1 MTSAAS
7 PAVSGEDSLVPPNNW
22 NGDGLRLKS
31 VHSVN
36 ISTFEEHRA
45 QPESPGA
52 TTSTVRASCWAKP
65 PELNAEMLLLMNP
78 PWAVSGMAPLCVC
91 AYDRQMLVPPTAMT
105 PASVPGVPRVPAVPA
120 SPVLTTTVTPALMA
134 A

>member
-1 MTSAAS
+1 MSSAAS
-7 PAVSGEDSLVPPNNW
+7 PAVSGEDSLAPPNNW
-22 NGDGLRLKS
+22 NADGVRLKS
-31 VHSVN
+31 VHSGN
-36 ISTFEEHRA
+36 LSTFEEHSA
-45 QPESPGA
+45 HPESPGA

-78 PWAVSGMAPLCVC
+78 LCGVRGMAPSCVC

-105 PASVPGVPRVPAVPA
+105 PGSVPGVPRVPAVPA